1 MSGLVL
7 VSRAADFAAC
17 AHVDQHR
24 KGPALEPYVNHLAEI
39 AVMLSVATDGLDQV
53 LVAAGWLHDTVED
66 TDVTLADL
74 EHHFGP
80 EVAGVVAEV
89 TDDKSLSRDERK
101 RRSAMTIASKSRRAQ
116 FLKVADQASNIR
128 ALVTTPPVGWT
139 MKRLVSYVDWGV
151 AIVDRVS
158 QRNPQLEGYFWSAV
172 ADARAFFA
180 VRSAEQESQ
189 GVRRG

>member
-7 VSRAADFAAC
+7 VSRAADFAAR

-39 AVMLSVATDGLDQV
+39 AVMLSVATEGLDPV

-66 TDVTLADL
+66 TAVTLADL

-101 RRSAMTIASKSRRAQ
+101 RRSVLTIASKSRRAQ
-116 FLKVADQASNIR
+116 YLKVADQASNIR
-128 ALVTTPPVGWT
+128 ALVTTPPAGWT
-139 MKRLVSYVDWGV
+139 MARLVAYVDWGE
-151 AIVDRVS
+151 AIVARVS
-158 QRNPQLEGYFWSAV
+158 ERNPQLEAYFRSAV
-172 ADARAFFA
+172 ADARATFA
-180 VRSAEQESQ
+180 ARPAEA
-189 GVRRG
+189 GAFGLPVD